1 MRLSWAAGVWQVP
14 YLLPKFGF
22 PLLRQPGWVDLTDE
36 ELETKAAPF
45 KIAARKHWA
54 SLKTSA
60 TLDEQQRLAIEQK
73 RSLQK
78 LKWDDRFLFMA
89 QDLCMRDVLRL
100 NRAVT
105 WLAVMA
111 FVRITC
117 SRSGAFAR
125 DWADRLEKRRVW
137 IGRNVMSVED
147 FVWHREFLELLEDDE
162 ALLEALHGEV
172 SLHRV
177 KCHYFEKRYDY
188 PKSAT
193 PDVLEVA
200 RRANSWMAVYDWQR
214 ALYAVQYD
222 GMSYEEIQRALAA
235 RAAGY
240 SGGMPLGAKIT
251 SDAAASRWLNGE
263 RAYLHVQGRTL
274 EEPSLSLRR
283 EPMFVELDR
292 ESRFTLKEMTVETV
306 GDIFREIGDEIGAK
320 PGASGVV
327 GPVVSVR
334 VAPRSQRCVLVLD
347 RAQRGARP
355 RETRHGLHL

>member
-1 MRLSWAAGVWQVP
+1 
-14 YLLPKFGF
+14 
-22 PLLRQPGWVDLTDE
+22 
-36 ELETKAAPF
+36 
-45 KIAARKHWA
+45 
-54 SLKTSA
+54 
-60 TLDEQQRLAIEQK
+60 
-73 RSLQK
+73 
-78 LKWDDRFLFMA
+78 
-89 QDLCMRDVLRL
+89 
-100 NRAVT
+100 
-105 WLAVMA
+105 
-111 FVRITC
+111 
-117 SRSGAFAR
+117 
-125 DWADRLEKRRVW
+125 
-137 IGRNVMSVED
+137 MSVED

-172 SLHRV
+172 LLHRV

-188 PKSAT
+188 PMSAT

-200 RRANSWMAVYDWQR
+200 RRANSWMAVYDWRR

-320 PGASGVV
+320 PGASGVNSGRRNSGV
-327 GPVVSVR
+327 AVSKGCDKNGWSQLQAKKQFAHKARSGVSTFETTYDDGSNTTDTGALQMGRRPVDLEGLRSMSQTVVPELVSCRLWSDLSSTEQERLLKSDVR
-334 VAPRSQRCVLVLD
+334 RERLVQLVKARKGRPRSGVSKREYDASRHSGAQNPIGGRGQRIE
-347 RAQRGARP
+347 AP
-355 RETRHGLHL
+355 